1 MILNDV
7 IEIGSGHLKQAG
19 MELSISKPG
28 FGHSE
33 CGMQQFNIANTKTP
47 PISLNL
53 VGMDLNDIFHREKQ
67 WASHC

>member
-1 MILNDV
+1 MKILV
-7 IEIGSGHLKQAG
+7 
-19 MELSISKPG
+19 SKPG

-53 VGMDLNDIFHREKQ
+53 VGMDLNDIFDRKKQ
-67 WASHC
+67 RVSHC